1 MGIPVFIFFINTFSP
16 SYIFCLFGIPMFLI
30 LPFQASFC
38 QAKNSPL
45 QALAMHEMSL
55 QPSAFYRYV
64 STVLCSEKFYL
75 L

>member
-1 MGIPVFIFFINTFSP
+1 MGIPVFIFFINTFTS

-30 LPFQASFC
+30 LPFQAPFC
-38 QAKNSPL
+38 QTKNFSL
-45 QALAMHEMSL
+45 QALAMHELGL
-55 QPSAFYRYV
+55 QPSAFYRSI